1 MWYYL
6 TFYFKCY
13 LVDKDKT
20 CNLAGHL
27 DQFYIQFQIILS
39 NNKETAI
46 ELSTPHNLF

>member
-13 LVDKDKT
+13 LVEKIKR
-20 CNLAGHL
+20 NLAGHL

-39 NNKETAI
+39 NNKETAV
-46 ELSTPHNLF
+46 ELSTSHNLF

>member
-1 MWYYL
+1 MVL
-6 TFYFKCY
+6 LDILLQMLSGRKN
-13 LVDKDKT
+13 KT